1 MRPSLMVCTRHRDTT
16 PRTSK
21 IMPER
26 RRNRDLEQLTCQCI
40 DSHLLGLSAGTVN
53 GRSAASLNRWRTKQ
67 EQA

>member
-1 MRPSLMVCTRHRDTT
+1 MRPSLMVCTRHRDRP

-21 IMPER
+21 LMPER

-53 GRSAASLNRWRTKQ
+53 DRSAASLYLWRTKQ

>member
-1 MRPSLMVCTRHRDTT
+1 
-16 PRTSK
+16 
-21 IMPER
+21 MPER